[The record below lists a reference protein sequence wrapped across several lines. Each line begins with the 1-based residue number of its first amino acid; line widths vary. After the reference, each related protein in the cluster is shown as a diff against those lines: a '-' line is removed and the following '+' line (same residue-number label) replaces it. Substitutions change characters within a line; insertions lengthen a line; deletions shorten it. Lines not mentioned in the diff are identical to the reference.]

1 MDEILISEKRAA
13 SKALAGWRRLLTTA
27 LHSPAGEVRTV
38 PVIQREVRTVPVI
51 QREVR
56 TVPVIQ
62 RLRSLDAAWARFDK
76 CHFR

>member
-51 QREVR
+51 QR
-56 TVPVIQ
+56 
-62 RLRSLDAAWARFDK
+62 LRSLDAAWARFDK
-76 CHFR
+76 CLFR

>member
-13 SKALAGWRRLLTTA
+13 SKALAGWRRMLTTA
-27 LHSPAGEVRTV
+27 LHSPAG
-38 PVIQREVRTVPVI
+38 EVRTVPVI

>member
-51 QREVR
+51 QR
-56 TVPVIQ
+56 
-62 RLRSLDAAWARFDK
+62 LRSLDAAWARFDK

>member
-38 PVIQREVRTVPVI
+38 PVIQR
-51 QREVR
+51 
-56 TVPVIQ
+56 
-62 RLRSLDAAWARFDK
+62 LRSLDAAWARFDK
-76 CHFR
+76 CLFR

>member
-27 LHSPAGEVRTV
+27 LHSTAG
-38 PVIQREVRTVPVI
+38 EVRTVPVI